1 MMKRLAMAAFLL
13 LAASSAPTEAGPLPK
28 AKSVIDREVASH
40 TTPYVRT
47 PRKLPDPV
55 RDSSRTTHQALH
67 LTHFVR
73 GQ

>member
-1 MMKRLAMAAFLL
+1 MKRLAMAAFLL

-28 AKSVIDREVASH
+28 PKSVVDRDVPNH

-47 PRKLPDPV
+47 PRKLPEPV
-55 RDSSRTTHQALH
+55 RDGSRVNNLNSH

-73 GQ
+73 GK